1 MPADGRSALKITAI
15 QTGTGNCHVRQI
27 ASPPDLGTVRRRA
40 GILLDKQWTGPH
52 PIYAYLID
60 HPEGLILVDT
70 GDSARKSD
78 RGYMPRLNPFFRCCI
93 DPRVAPEEELG
104 PQLTALGIRSR
115 DLRLIVMTH
124 LHHDHT
130 GGLHHLPH
138 SRILASAECLTAARR
153 RRGLIGAIP
162 RTWPTWFDP
171 EPFTFSGPEIGPFPR
186 SAPLTRDGSIL
197 AVSTPGHMAGHVCI
211 IARAQELTYVL
222 AGDLTYRQD
231 LLLAD
236 SVDGVTEDP
245 HVSLASQRAI
255 KQLAQSE
262 PTVLLPAHDPDAATR
277 LTDRLTMYPSRTAR

>member
-1 MPADGRSALKITAI
+1 VPADGHSSLKITAI

-27 ASPPDLGTVRRRA
+27 ASPQHLGTIRRRA
-40 GILLDKQWTGPH
+40 GILLDQEWTGPH
-52 PIYAYLID
+52 PMYAYLID

-93 DPRVAPEEELG
+93 DSRVAPEEEIG

-130 GGLHHLPH
+130 GGLRHLPH
-138 SRILASAECLTAARR
+138 SQILASAECLTAARHK
-153 RRGLIGAIP
+153 RGLIGAVP

-171 EPFTFSGPEIGPFPR
+171 EPFTFSGPEMGPFPR
-186 SAPLTRDGSIL
+186 SAPLTRDGSVL
-197 AVSTPGHMAGHVCI
+197 AVLTPGHMAGHVCI
-211 IARAQELTYVL
+211 IARSRELTYVL

-236 SVDGVTEDP
+236 SVDGVTENPDE
-245 HVSLASQRAI
+245 SLASQRAI

-262 PTVLLPAHDPDAATR
+262 PTVLLPAHDPDAAAR
-277 LTDRLTMYPSRTAR
+277 LADGLTVYPSHSAR